1 MKIIAL
7 VNHKGGVGK
16 TTTTLNLGKS
26 LSLMGKKV
34 LLIDLDPQANLS
46 QSLGIR
52 EPENTVFEVLCEN
65 QTPVILKIADN
76 FDLLPAD
83 LSLATADYKLQAEQF
98 SGYTKLRKML
108 QPITKNYDYILIDCP
123 PSLGILTVNALAFA
137 TDMLIIAE
145 PEYLSITGLQT
156 ILELHGRTL
165 ETLNANLNFLGIVF
179 TQFNRSVVGKG
190 IIQGIKENYPNKV
203 FETVIRE
210 NVKLS
215 EASIHKK
222 DIFAYDNT
230 SIGAKDY
237 ELLANEILTN
247 LTKNG

>member
-16 TTTTLNLGKS
+16 TTTTLNMGKA
-26 LSLMGKKV
+26 LSLKAKKV

-46 QSLGIR
+46 QSLGIK
-52 EPENTVFEVLCEN
+52 EPKHTIFEVLCEN
-65 QTPVILKIADN
+65 KTPVILHIAEN
-76 FDLLPAD
+76 FDVLPAD

-98 SGYTKLRKML
+98 SGYTKLRKMVQGL
-108 QPITKNYDYILIDCP
+108 SKNYDYILLDCP

-165 ETLNANLNFLGIVF
+165 ETLNPQLYFLGIIF
-179 TQFNRSVVGKG
+179 TQINRSVVGKG
-190 IIQGIKENYPNKV
+190 IIQGIKENYPHKV
-203 FETVIRE
+203 FETGIRE

-215 EASIHKK
+215 EASIHKQ
-222 DIFAYDNT
+222 DIFTYDNT

-237 ELLANEILTN
+237 EQLATEIMSKFTQ
-247 LTKNG
+247 NG